1 MQISAACENHIS
13 LLSFFWTG
21 NDIGFF
27 STTNEVRISEGL
39 RVEFEA
45 EMMLESIGWLVAVAF
60 GGTEWQKGFLVLP
73 RFYAYSTSSTLS

>member
-45 EMMLESIGWLVAVAF
+45 EMIHSNSPETHRPARNSHNTAQSLHWFIL
-60 GGTEWQKGFLVLP
+60 TNRKHN
-73 RFYAYSTSSTLS
+73 